1 MRKNPIFERL
11 ASGLAA
17 RAIVVAVL
25 TLACSAGPV
34 RDRFAISPERISS
47 VLQQAGIRAKSTQVE
62 FLSPVSS
69 MAENPQLTIV
79 NIARWRDGKFKAL
92 LRCRNNRECLPF
104 YVVIHDNDTITPA
117 VSANF
122 LSAIQG
128 EFSTKRKPRK
138 RLAEKP
144 LVRGG
149 QRATL
154 IMKNRNLRITL
165 PVICLESGKRGET
178 IRLSSPDRKQK
189 YTGEVVEAGLLEG
202 NF

>member
-1 MRKNPIFERL
+1 MQKNSIFGKL
-11 ASGLAA
+11 AGGLAA
-17 RAIVVAVL
+17 SAILVAA
-25 TLACSAGPV
+25 LALPCSAGPLI
-34 RDRFAISPERISS
+34 RDRFAISPERVSS
-47 VLQQAGIRAKSTQVE
+47 VLQQAGIRAKSAQVE

-69 MAENPQLTIV
+69 MAENPQLTV
-79 NIARWRDGKFKAL
+79 VSVARWREGKLKAL

-104 YVVIHDNDTITPA
+104 YVVLHDNDMTGP
-117 VSANF
+117 VSVNF
-122 LSAIQG
+122 LNAIQG
-128 EFSTKRKPRK
+128 EFSTKQKTRK
-138 RLAEKP
+138 RSAEKL

-165 PVICLESGKRGET
+165 PVLCLENGKRGET

>member
-1 MRKNPIFERL
+1 MQKNSIFGKL
-11 ASGLAA
+11 AGGLATS
-17 RAIVVAVL
+17 AILVAA
-25 TLACSAGPV
+25 LALLCSAGPI
-34 RDRFAISPERISS
+34 RDRFAISPERVSS
-47 VLQQAGIRAKSTQVE
+47 VLQQAGIRAKSAQVE

-69 MAENPQLTIV
+69 MAENPQLTV
-79 NIARWRDGKFKAL
+79 VSVARWREGKLKAL

-104 YVVIHDNDTITPA
+104 YVVLHDNDMTGP
-117 VSANF
+117 VSVNF
-122 LSAIQG
+122 LNAIQG
-128 EFSTKRKPRK
+128 EFSTKQKTRK
-138 RLAEKP
+138 RSAEKL

-165 PVICLESGKRGET
+165 PVLCLENGKRGET